1 MALDPALQGR
11 TYGAVPFELRAERV
25 RAFAAAVG
33 HRDDGTVPPTFV
45 TAAEHEVAMPAV
57 VGDRELDLDYA
68 RVVHGEQAYEWHR
81 PMRVGET
88 LMVSTTIESIRRKGG
103 MGFLTF
109 RTDLRDPDGGTVVVA
124 RTTLIVRS
132 GE

>member
-1 MALDPALQGR
+1 
-11 TYGAVPFELRAERV
+11 
-25 RAFAAAVG
+25 
-33 HRDDGTVPPTFV
+33 
-45 TAAEHEVAMPAV
+45 
-57 VGDRELDLDYA
+57 
-68 RVVHGEQAYEWHR
+68 
-81 PMRVGET
+81 
-88 LMVSTTIESIRRKGG
+88 